1 MKPHRAL
8 IKLLIVLLLFAQQ
21 GAFAHAVTHLGNKGT
36 PGTEQF
42 AHSKVCDRCASFEKI
57 SGAAPVSAST
67 LLVLD
72 APFVQVLPVDYSFLP
87 RTVTVF
93 QGRAPPHSP

>member
-8 IKLLIVLLLFAQQ
+8 INLMVLLLLFAQQ
-21 GAFAHAVTHLGNKGT
+21 GAYAHAITHLGNKGA

-42 AHSKVCDRCASFEKI
+42 AHSKACDRCASFERI
-57 SGAAPVSAST
+57 SGAAPVSAAA

-72 APFVQVLPVDYSFLP
+72 APLVHVLTVDYSFLP
-87 RTVTVF
+87 RTVAVF